1 MGRTKVSRVGL
12 QLLRFLPGVFFLGL
26 WELFIYFNPDKLF
39 YYGAPSKIAEA
50 FYDGL
55 LRGRLLV
62 DFFCTFLETLLGFI
76 IGNILGVLLG
86 LSLWFSATIFKI
98 AKPYIVMLGSAPIFA
113 LAPLMMIWFGT
124 GMLSKVMMAVLST
137 VFIALYQA
145 YSGALNAN
153 LNHIAY
159 LKSWGA
165 EKKMIFRKIIVPS
178 SMVWVI
184 SAFRINIGF
193 ALLGAFM
200 GEYISSSAGL
210 GHMIK
215 VQTGLFNISQVLL
228 GVLMLTTIALILNY
242 LVVLIEA
249 PLKRILVKV
258 L

>member
-1 MGRTKVSRVGL
+1 MERTQVSGIRL
-12 QLLRFLPGVFFLGL
+12 FLLRFLPCIIFLAL
-26 WELFIYFNPDKLF
+26 WELFVYFHPDKLF
-39 YYGAPSKIAEA
+39 YYGAPSKIVEA
-50 FYDGL
+50 FCDGI
-55 LRGRLLV
+55 LRGSLLI
-62 DFFCTFLETLLGFI
+62 DFSYTFIEALLGFI
-76 IGNILGVLLG
+76 IGNVLGVLMG
-86 LSLWFSATIFKI
+86 LLLWFSNTVFKI

-145 YSGALNAN
+145 YSGALNVN
-153 LNHIAY
+153 PHHVAY

-165 EKKMIFRKIIVPS
+165 EKSMIFRKIIVPS

-184 SAFRINIGF
+184 SAFRINVGF

-210 GHMIK
+210 GHLIK

-228 GVLMLTTIALILNY
+228 GVIMMVAIALILNA
-242 LVVLIEA
+242 LVMLVEN
-249 PLKRILVKV
+249 PLKKLLVKV

>member
-1 MGRTKVSRVGL
+1 MGRTKVSGIGL
-12 QLLRFLPGVFFLGL
+12 QLLRLLPAALFLGL
-26 WELFIYFNPDKLF
+26 WELFIHYHPDKLF
-39 YYGAPSKIAEA
+39 YYGAPSKIAET

-55 LRGRLLV
+55 LRGTLVV
-62 DFFCTFLETLLGFI
+62 DFFCTFSETLLGFI
-76 IGNILGVLLG
+76 LGNILGVLLG
-86 LSLWFSATIFKI
+86 LSLWFSSTVFKI
-98 AKPYIVMLGSAPIFA
+98 AKPYIVMLGAAPIFA

-145 YSGALNAN
+145 YSGALNVN
-153 LNHIAY
+153 PHHIAY

-165 EKKMIFRKIIVPS
+165 GKKMIFRKIIVPS

-184 SAFRINIGF
+184 SAFRMNIGF

-215 VQTGLFNISQVLL
+215 VQTGLFNIPQVLL
-228 GVLMLTTIALILNY
+228 GVLMMVVIALMLNAW
-242 LVVLIEA
+242 VVLVEN
-249 PLKRILVKV
+249 PLKRLLVKV